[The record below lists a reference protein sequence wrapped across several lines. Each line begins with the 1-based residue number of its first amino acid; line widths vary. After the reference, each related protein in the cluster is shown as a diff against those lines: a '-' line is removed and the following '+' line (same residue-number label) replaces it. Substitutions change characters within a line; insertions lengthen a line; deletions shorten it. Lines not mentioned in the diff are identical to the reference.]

1 MTKKSLVTSGTYLLR
16 DLYEKIQESR
26 SKDRKVRRPNIRKRS
41 SNTPPRTSGEILLP
55 AVTRPEIFPAMGKYK
70 REFQEERKC
79 EEGKR
84 AGRDHV
90 EEVTKYKRRG
100 SCAATLTFIS

>member
-1 MTKKSLVTSGTYLLR
+1 MKRSLITSGTYLLR
-16 DLYEKIQESR
+16 DLYEKIQESQ
-26 SKDRKVRRPNIRKRS
+26 SKIEKSDDIRKRS

-70 REFQEERKC
+70 REFQMERKC

-100 SCAATLTFIS
+100 SCTATLTFIS